1 MGATLLSGTALAMI
15 FLVGAP
21 AFAGEID
28 VLKEQLQALQ
38 KKVEQIESNQTTKM
52 PTKGRPKV
60 QLEVSGQVNRA
71 LLYADNGDHE
81 QLFNVDNDNSS
92 SRVRW
97 VARARLNDDLSVGAA
112 IEVQIESNSTAK
124 VSMGQ
129 NSAVAPDGGGFSER
143 KIEFWIDSKR
153 MGRVWVGQGDT
164 ASNGTSEVDL
174 SGTSIVAYSGIADL
188 AGGICFAVSGGG
200 GPCDGPVIGDLWSN
214 LDGLSRN
221 DRIRYDTPTIA
232 GFKLSA
238 SYVEADTWDVALRY
252 GANYEAIG
260 TKVSAAIAFA
270 NPGGA
275 KDSSDSDHQLNGSIS
290 VLHSSGLSVTY
301 AMGKRGVGEGDDDRS
316 FWYIKGGWQM
326 DVPSPNL
333 GRFAISFDYGV
344 ANPDD
349 DITEV
354 CDSPAFFKSKGF
366 LVDPC
371 EATKENNFGTLVASD
386 DSVFDDDEITTWGVA
401 VTQKVAKLGAEFY
414 FAYRNHDFDRPGSD
428 FNDINTAMLG
438 ARIKF

>member
-1 MGATLLSGTALAMI
+1 MGAALLSGTALAMI
-15 FLVGAP
+15 FLVGVP
-21 AFAGEID
+21 AFAGEMD

-97 VARARLNDDLSVGAA
+97 VAKARLNDDLSAGAQ
-112 IEVQIESNSTAK
+112 IEVQFESNSTAN
-124 VSMGQ
+124 VTMGANTSSTAS
-129 NSAVAPDGGGFSER
+129 NSFTER
-143 KIEFWIDSKR
+143 KIEFWIDSKK

-174 SGTSIVAYSGIADL
+174 SGTSVVAYSGIGDL
-188 AGGICFAVSGGG
+188 AGGICFDKSGSGSG
-200 GPCDGPVIGDLWSN
+200 VCEGPTIGSVWSN
-214 LDGLSRN
+214 LDGLSRD

-238 SYVEADTWDVALRY
+238 SYVEADTYDVAFRY
-252 GANYEAIG
+252 GANFEAIG

-270 NPGGA
+270 NDDGRTGTS
-275 KDSSDSDHQLNGSIS
+275 SSDHIFNGSIS
-290 VLHSSGLSVTY
+290 VLHSSGFSVTY
-301 AMGKRGVGEGDDDRS
+301 AMGERGVGDGEDDRS

-344 ANPDD
+344 ANPDENLGGSGGKQNFKQDNKPPVPAGSFTAITAD
-349 DITEV
+349 D
-354 CDSPAFFKSKGF
+354 
-366 LVDPC
+366 
-371 EATKENNFGTLVASD
+371 
-386 DSVFDDDEITTWGVA
+386 VFDDDEITTWGIA

-414 FAYRNHDFDRPGSD
+414 FAYRNHDLDRPGED
-428 FNDINTAMLG
+428 FNDVNTALLG